1 MQTYGD
7 EVWHAAGNPNSGGRL
22 TLADVNAAQ
31 ERVEVDLTEL
41 YRIRWA
47 KATAR
52 ERDVLTAMA
61 NHPEG
66 PVARRAIAD
75 QVRVE
80 TTALSMAR
88 QSLLDK
94 GILDAPAHGMLQFT
108 VPGFGAY
115 VRSLTTN

>member
-1 MQTYGD
+1 QIYGD
-7 EVWHAAGNPNSGGRL
+7 EVWHAAGKPDSGGQL

-41 YRIRWA
+41 YRTRWA

-52 ERDVLTAMA
+52 ERDVLAAMA

-75 QVRVE
+75 QLRVE

-94 GILDAPAHGMLQFT
+94 GILDAPAQGWLQFT
-108 VPGFGAY
+108 VPAFGAY
-115 VRSLTTN
+115 GRSLTTN

>member
-1 MQTYGD
+1 
-7 EVWHAAGNPNSGGRL
+7 
-22 TLADVNAAQ
+22 
-31 ERVEVDLTEL
+31 
-41 YRIRWA
+41 
-47 KATAR
+47 
-52 ERDVLTAMA
+52 MA
-61 NHPEG
+61 NHPYG
-66 PVARRAIAD
+66 PVPRRAIAE
-75 QVRVE
+75 QLRVE